1 MLCRLLSSPEFE
13 GSEPRA
19 VLPVPHSKEPEY
31 LLCFTR
37 YIYYLGSFYAP
48 TVLLGAKEQEMKEG
62 QRLVL
67 SLNRN

>member
-1 MLCRLLSSPEFE
+1 MMCRLLSSPEFE

-37 YIYYLGSFYAP
+37 YLYSVYQGSSNAP
-48 TVLLGAKEQEMKEG
+48 TVLFGAMGRE
-62 QRLVL
+62 
-67 SLNRN
+67 